1 MITIEVYLSYT
12 KKFWG
17 RLKVPI
23 SVISSSDKWQYH
35 KKVFSFFSSSSSSS
49 FHFLPP
55 HIREQICCPPP
66 SRSRTCLRFLV
77 SSSNLDH
84 LEHKFTRTPCEILC
98 TCLQLAICTFMPRF
112 TRVRRIGRDI
122 THISHF
128 FKVVF
133 GQFHIHRDEKVMKR
147 IVHVNRFHTRL
158 FFSKNRF
165 PFFKFP

>member
-1 MITIEVYLSYT
+1 MKSISIAIKCFEVDF
-12 KKFWG
+12 KFQF
-17 RLKVPI
+17 LAFPLLTNDIIIKNV
-23 SVISSSDKWQYH
+23 VN
-35 KKVFSFFSSSSSSS
+35 VVSFSSSSS

-84 LEHKFTRTPCEILC
+84 LKHKFTRTPCEILC
-98 TCLQLAICTFMPRF
+98 TCLQLAICTFMPRL

-122 THISHF
+122 THISQF

-133 GQFHIHRDEKVMKR
+133 GQFHIHKNEKLMKR
-147 IVHVNRFHTRL
+147 SVHTKRFQTR
-158 FFSKNRF
+158 FF
-165 PFFKFP
+165 